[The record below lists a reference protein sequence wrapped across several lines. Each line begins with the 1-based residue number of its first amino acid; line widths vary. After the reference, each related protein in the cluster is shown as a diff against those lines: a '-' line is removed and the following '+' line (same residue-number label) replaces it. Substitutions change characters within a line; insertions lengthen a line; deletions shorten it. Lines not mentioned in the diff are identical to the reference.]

1 MDVRELHDLTAAY
14 ALDALDADEAEAYE
28 AHLARCE
35 RCRVELA
42 ALTETAGAL
51 AWAVDAPAPPPALR
65 ARLLDAAAA
74 ERTNVVPLPGRPA
87 WIFRATAAA
96 AAVAVC
102 AAIGLGIWAGQLSR
116 SLHHERSARAAAA
129 QTAAI
134 LADPASRRIGI
145 TGGDG
150 LVAVSP
156 DGDGVLVVRK
166 LPAAPA
172 GKTYEAWVIPPGE
185 APKPAGLFQGGTAA
199 TIVRLGEPVPRGA
212 VVAATI
218 ERAGGAVAPT
228 GTPIFSARS

>member
-35 RCRVELA
+35 RCRAELA

-51 AWAVDAPAPPPALR
+51 AWAVDAPAPPPTLR

-74 ERTNVVPLPGRPA
+74 ERANVVPLSGRPA

-96 AAVAVC
+96 AAVAACV
-102 AAIGLGIWAGQLSR
+102 AVGLGVWAGLLAR
-116 SLHHERSARAAAA
+116 SLQHERSARAADARAA
-129 QTAAI
+129 EI

-145 TGGDG
+145 SGGNG

-156 DGDGVLVVRK
+156 EGDGVLVVRK
-166 LPAAPA
+166 LPSAPA
-172 GKTYEAWVIPPGE
+172 GKTYEAWVIPRGG
-185 APKPAGLFQGGTAA
+185 APRPAGLFQGGLPS
-199 TIVRLGEPVPRGA
+199 TIVQLGQPVPPGA
-212 VVAATI
+212 IVAATV
-218 ERAGGAVAPT
+218 ERAGGVSAPT
-228 GTPIFSARS
+228 RPPIFSARA

>member
-1 MDVRELHDLTAAY
+1 MDVRELHDLSAAY

-35 RCRVELA
+35 RCRAELA

-96 AAVAVC
+96 AAVAAC
-102 AAIGLGIWAGQLSR
+102 AAIGLGVWAGLLSR
-116 SLHHERSARAAAA
+116 SLHHERSARVADARA
-129 QTAAI
+129 AAI
-134 LADPASRRIGI
+134 LADPASRRVGI
-145 TGGDG
+145 SGGGG
-150 LVAVSP
+150 LVAVGP
-156 DGDGVLVVRK
+156 DGEGVLVVRK

-172 GKTYEAWVIPPGE
+172 GKTYEAWVIPRGG
-185 APKPAGLFQGGTAA
+185 APKPAGLFDGGTAA
-199 TIVRLGEPVPRGA
+199 TVVRLRQPVPRGA
-212 VVAATI
+212 VVAATV
-218 ERAGGAVAPT
+218 ERAGGVPAPT
-228 GTPIFSARS
+228 RTPIFSART